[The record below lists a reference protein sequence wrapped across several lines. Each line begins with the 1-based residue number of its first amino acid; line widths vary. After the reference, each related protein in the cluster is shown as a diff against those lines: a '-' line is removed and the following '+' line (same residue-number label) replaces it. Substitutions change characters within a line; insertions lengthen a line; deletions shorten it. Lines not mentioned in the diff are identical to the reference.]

1 MYPDDPSRSP
11 EGTKRRGLFSGRGA
25 SSPAAGSASDEIE
38 AVMTAYHGM
47 IRDQLDEGLREL
59 QHLANQL
66 MHEIATEVW
75 RTAGGDKKDV
85 QSRLLQSL
93 SRDQAIRALI
103 AHTDDRFQTLAVR
116 TARLED
122 TLNMVAESMRQ
133 TREQIA
139 RSVGAIGDVPLAAG
153 PGELEIRRRLDE
165 VTEQI
170 ALAFETLA
178 ERDRTITETV
188 ERRVR
193 EHGELV
199 ATETA
204 RITRA
209 MEGYVQQG
217 VETMGMLAGNI
228 DSQVGGAARR
238 DEEVGTR
245 LNETAEAQ
253 LQVLDER
260 IRAITERI
268 EPDIAT
274 VTEAVQRML
283 DTTDT
288 RNRSLAEFLEL
299 MHDRVGMETREV
311 LMALESLHTR
321 MDESAQVAAAR
332 EAHEVTQTIETR
344 VHGLAELVRSDSL
357 ALREEL
363 VRTAADHDA
372 TLARTLDERLA
383 GVTDHLTRAT
393 DWMVDE
399 ITLRIRHEALE
410 AIDSRLEQAL
420 GAIGTRL
427 DEASTAIGTRLDEA
441 STAIDTRLDEAST
454 AIDTRLDEASTA
466 IDTRLDEASA
476 TIDRNLVRMSD
487 SLEGQLGRL
496 ATAVGDR
503 ASEAADTAVRDRFED
518 VLGHLQASIAQLN
531 DLPSRTEEAVGQS
544 VEARIGALAK
554 LVRSDNESLAR
565 QIVADQEASKQA
577 LRAMKELQASLPA
590 DVIET
595 VQRRMDDLA
604 ESVAKSQEMLAQRI
618 DRMAAK
624 IGERYDND
632 IQIVVDRM
640 GDAMHALASLG
651 RSPQTSDPNGDRID
665 LE

>member
-1 MYPDDPSRSP
+1 MYPDDRSRSP

-25 SSPAAGSASDEIE
+25 SSSAAGSASDEIE

-238 DEEVGTR
+238 DEEIGTR
-245 LNETAEAQ
+245 LNQTAEAR
-253 LQVLDER
+253 LQALDER

-274 VTEAVQRML
+274 VTEAVERML

-399 ITLRIRHEALE
+399 IALRIRHEALE

-420 GAIGTRL
+420 GAIG
-427 DEASTAIGTRLDEA
+427 
-441 STAIDTRLDEAST
+441 
-454 AIDTRLDEASTA
+454 TRLDEASTA

>member
-85 QSRLLQSL
+85 QSKLLQSL

-217 VETMGMLAGNI
+217 VETMGMLAGNVEA
-228 DSQVGGAARR
+228 QVGGAARH

-299 MHDRVGMETREV
+299 MHDRVGMETREI

-399 ITLRIRHEALE
+399 IALRIRHEALE

-427 DEASTAIGTRLDEA
+427 DEASTAI
-441 STAIDTRLDEAST
+441 DTRLDEAST
-454 AIDTRLDEASTA
+454 AIG
-466 IDTRLDEASA
+466 TRLDEASA

-518 VLGHLQASIAQLN
+518 VLGHLQVSIAQLN